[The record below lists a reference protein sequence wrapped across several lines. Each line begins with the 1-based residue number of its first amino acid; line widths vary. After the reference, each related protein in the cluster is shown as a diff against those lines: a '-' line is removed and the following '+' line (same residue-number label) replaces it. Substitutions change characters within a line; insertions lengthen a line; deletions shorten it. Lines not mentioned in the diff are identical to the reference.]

1 MQQDKL
7 KSLLGALASGSE
19 SLNTLKNN
27 PDELKKKFDLDDDDI
42 KALKSS
48 DIVLKSRSP
57 EMVITFGTGT
67 SINSPA
73 DPEEPG

>member
-48 DIVLKSRSP
+48 DIVLKSRSQA
-57 EMVITFGTGT
+57 EMIDITFITGMT
-67 SINSPA
+67 IVA
-73 DPEEPG
+73 PE